1 MRAPQLLLAL
11 FALGLLTVGA
21 WFLTSERRA
30 EPDPPALTEAG
41 TEAPAAPAL
50 SPGQLPAT
58 DAEVG
63 LEAAQSTAGRT
74 AAEADPEP
82 AAAPVEEP
90 ERGLVGRVVDEFGNP
105 VVEARVFV
113 ANSSAFGGA
122 AIDRWAGTE
131 RSFMT
136 IEQTETDREGRFR
149 VATGMRGDL
158 RFAVRSPGFAP
169 LRTPRKVDGPDL
181 VELEDFV
188 LERSV
193 VLSGHVVDQAGN
205 GIGGV
210 AIDAV
215 APSSGSGLMVT
226 FMSDSEDPLA
236 VSGPGGAFEVNELGA
251 GPYRLNLTHEDHPS
265 LVVDGSVPRP
275 GQSESGLRLVME
287 DGHRISGSVLGLEPG
302 QSGQFKVRARPL
314 RGGDFDPELGMIP
327 PRLADLAADGA
338 FELRGLREGEYRL
351 HAVKSLEEYPVFGSG
366 ASAATLASTG
376 DRGVQIQ
383 LREPTGLTL
392 RVLDAE
398 TGQPIEDFTVEA
410 GLFWLQ
416 SLRGE
421 DGEVLEHFPGGV
433 ASFPELPVDQGE
445 SRTRVKVEADGYESF
460 VKADIELAPGEVVDL
475 GTIRLASVPMVT
487 VRVVEAS
494 SGEPVKGA
502 RVELQER
509 DPAPAPGERRL
520 SMSVVGGD
528 LALAGGRDSSS
539 ARTDEQGVAVLSS
552 LPGKFAQ
559 LSVRHRGFA
568 EYRSEPRLLPE
579 TGGQEFEVR
588 LSPGGAVTVLVLDAG
603 GEPKKGVRV
612 RQKLVGAEE
621 GPLVIGMGSGSRS
634 SDSEGIVEF
643 DHLLPGTHNFSIQ
656 GGGPG
661 GMVLDGGTQIVMA
674 GFGAGGGDEG
684 VDVAVTEGSHTEIT
698 LRTRAEGRVVGEVTE
713 RGEPL
718 VGATLTFEE
727 VAGGGASEVAR
738 MMPSFGGGGPSGRT
752 DSEGAFSVEG
762 LKVGDYE
769 VRIDHPS
776 RVMTSTFELSVREGE
791 NRESWDLPLAILE
804 GRVVDSEGE
813 PAVGVRVKPKRYEE
827 PGAPRGLVVASL
839 VVADGGGGAMSFT
852 SGGAAAQ
859 RVETDEDGRY
869 LLRGVEPDVDLVV
882 EVTSERFQ
890 KAESAPVTCGPD
902 QTRRDVDVEVFEA
915 GSVEAVVRNADGTPA
930 GFCLVELDY
939 LDEAEPMPDPERG
952 FVGDTG
958 QTRLDS
964 LRPGRWRASARS
976 VGMLPETGPGGE
988 EPPRTETVEFE
999 VVAGE
1004 VTGIT
1009 LRFP

>member
-1 MRAPQLLLAL
+1 
-11 FALGLLTVGA
+11 
-21 WFLTSERRA
+21 
-30 EPDPPALTEAG
+30 
-41 TEAPAAPAL
+41 
-50 SPGQLPAT
+50 
-58 DAEVG
+58 
-63 LEAAQSTAGRT
+63 
-74 AAEADPEP
+74 
-82 AAAPVEEP
+82 
-90 ERGLVGRVVDEFGNP
+90 
-105 VVEARVFV
+105 
-113 ANSSAFGGA
+113 
-122 AIDRWAGTE
+122 
-131 RSFMT
+131 
-136 IEQTETDREGRFR
+136 
-149 VATGMRGDL
+149 
-158 RFAVRSPGFAP
+158 
-169 LRTPRKVDGPDL
+169 
-181 VELEDFV
+181 
-188 LERSV
+188 
-193 VLSGHVVDQAGN
+193 
-205 GIGGV
+205 
-210 AIDAV
+210 
-215 APSSGSGLMVT
+215 
-226 FMSDSEDPLA
+226 
-236 VSGPGGAFEVNELGA
+236 
-251 GPYRLNLTHEDHPS
+251 
-265 LVVDGSVPRP
+265 
-275 GQSESGLRLVME
+275 
-287 DGHRISGSVLGLEPG
+287 
-302 QSGQFKVRARPL
+302 VRARAL
-314 RGGDFDPELGMIP
+314 QGGDFDPELGMLP

-351 HAVKSLEEYPVFGSG
+351 HAVKSLDEYPVFGTG

-398 TGQPIEDFTVEA
+398 TGQPVEDFTVEA

-445 SRTRVKVEADGYESF
+445 SRTKIKVEADGYESF

-475 GTIRLASVPMVT
+475 GTIRLAPVPMVT

-520 SMSVVGGD
+520 SMSVGAGD

-579 TGGQEFEVR
+579 TGGQEFVVR

-603 GEPKKGVRV
+603 GEPQKGVRV
-612 RQKLVGAEE
+612 SQKLVGAEE
-621 GPLVIGMGSGSRS
+621 GPLVIGTGSGSRS

-643 DHLLPGTHNFSIQ
+643 DHLVPGTHNFTIQ
-656 GGGPG
+656 EGGPG

-727 VAGGGASEVAR
+727 VAGGGDPEVAR
-738 MMPSFGGGGPSGRT
+738 MMSGFGAA
-752 DSEGAFSVEG
+752 EGAFSVEG

-804 GRVVDSEGE
+804 GRVVDSDGE
-813 PAVGVRVKPKRYEE
+813 PAVGVTVKPKRYEE
-827 PGAPRGLVVASL
+827 PGGPRGMMVAGF
-839 VVADGGGGAMSFT
+839 VVADGGGGAISFT

-859 RVETDEDGRY
+859 RVETDEEGRY
-869 LLRGVEPDVDLVV
+869 LLRGVEPDVELVV

-952 FVGDTG
+952 FVGETG

-964 LRPGRWRASARS
+964 LRPGRWRATARS
-976 VGMLPETGPGGE
+976 VGMLPEPGPGGE
-988 EPPRTETVEFE
+988 EPPRTEAVELE

-1004 VTGIT
+1004 VTQLT
-1009 LRFP
+1009 LQFP